1 MPDEWSMAFNYTN
14 IYIMTSQVPESGLIV
29 AVGDL
34 VWDVVVKP
42 NTLLLP
48 GGDTTG
54 QIALMP
60 GGSAANVSVWV
71 ARVGGEAGFIG
82 SIGADFFGD
91 AIARDLEAE
100 GVQSW
105 LTHIQERNTGVILVL
120 LNEAGERSHVTNQGA
135 DFVLQSTD
143 LPEDILR
150 TARHVHLTAWS
161 LFTDPP
167 RAAALDAAR
176 IASTG
181 KATISLDPGSFQ
193 MINEMGRDTFL
204 QMFDGLQIDIVLPNR
219 DEATALTGEQEPERA
234 AQVLHSYFPHAL
246 IALKLDAEGCYIL
259 GPNGIHR
266 EPAVPVVAVDT
277 TGAGDA
283 FDATFITR
291 YLQTNSVEQ
300 AAQFANKVSAW
311 VVTHTGAR
319 PPIDK
324 ELRDILTVFTQ

>member
-1 MPDEWSMAFNYTN
+1 
-14 IYIMTSQVPESGLIV
+14 MTSLSNSRPII

-42 NTLLLP
+42 DTSLLP
-48 GGDTTG
+48 GGDVTG

-60 GGSAANVSVWV
+60 GGSAANVAVWI
-71 ARVGGEAGFIG
+71 ARVGGKAGFVG
-82 SIGADFFGD
+82 SIGVDFFGD
-91 AIARDLEAE
+91 AIARNLEAE

-105 LTHIQERNTGVILVL
+105 LTRTQARNTGVILVL

-135 DFVLQSTD
+135 DFVLRPED
-143 LPEDILR
+143 LPEDALR

-167 RAAALDAAR
+167 RTAALRAAH
-176 IASTG
+176 IASAG
-181 KATISLDPGSFQ
+181 GATISLDPGSFQ

-219 DEATALTGEQEPERA
+219 DEATALTGEREPERA
-234 AQVLHSYFPHAL
+234 AQALRTYFPQAVV
-246 IALKLDAEGCYIL
+246 ALKLDAEGCYIL
-259 GPNGIHR
+259 GPNDNHR
-266 EPAVPVVAVDT
+266 EPALPVVATDT

-283 FDATFITR
+283 FDAVFITH
-291 YLQTNSVEQ
+291 YLRTNNIAQ

-311 VVTHTGAR
+311 VVTRTGAR

-324 ELRDILTVFTQ
+324 ELQDMLEHQS